1 MQETNDD
8 WYGQDS
14 ATFGDRVHAAR
25 EAAGLTQKE
34 FARRLGVKISTVQGW
49 EDDRSE
55 PRANR
60 LSMMAGLLNVSMM
73 WLINGEGE
81 GLTEPSDETQVPGDV
96 RLLLADMR
104 AMRVELQT
112 RADQLGVMEKRLR
125 QIMRD
130 VEGGHAG
137 NS

>member
-1 MQETNDD
+1 MSRIAVSFGPQAFRRDGIRDRRAISRVKQIAPTQAPLVPALKEIKMQETNDD

-34 FARRLGVKISTVQGW
+34 FARRLGVKMSTVQGW

-81 GLTEPSDETQVPGDV
+81 GLTAPS
-96 RLLLADMR
+96 
-104 AMRVELQT
+104 
-112 RADQLGVMEKRLR
+112 
-125 QIMRD
+125 
-130 VEGGHAG
+130 
-137 NS
+137 